1 MAHIFQSDVCA
12 PYFYKEKKMKY
23 FAHKFTTLLFVVLS
37 MGFLTSFSGCDELIE
52 KAKQLIPDAGSQF
65 NAAEEMRGAQGKS
78 DKTLPYA
85 PKGVSTPN
93 TACKGC
99 YYVCSWSST
108 PNATHY
114 CVNWS
119 LHKNGSKT
127 KEGTSNWID
136 KLEYGWTIP
145 NEIGI
150 VYVNVYAKNSGGQ
163 SREPLSFAVTVKDGK
178 NGQLIF
184 LTHGLNDNVECF
196 KETVN
201 SLKKND
207 NYFDLG
213 YVTMRKS
220 GNYLNT
226 NKGLKQIIDEKI
238 FQGINVLVRTE
249 FSAGNLSFEKQLEE
263 MKQMVAKFE
272 GHNANV
278 IFIGHSMGGLASIN
292 YGMYYTTGKNLN
304 KKVKIITVD
313 TPYQPNNYAR
323 TVWGGKDEKQQLISE
338 FSEWSGKQTRGYAH
352 RDLGG
357 FGTAFSDLRIMWNDY
372 YRGSAKL
379 YAISVSI
386 NNDWR
391 WEKVGDGIVD
401 IPSQQGNFLENQDVV
416 VGKWNRIDTLKTI
429 FGKGGGSGFYSTKN
443 SYFHS
448 NTPALPEV
456 IAQIKGII
464 EK

>member
-1 MAHIFQSDVCA
+1 M
-12 PYFYKEKKMKY
+12 KKY
-23 FAHKFTTLLFVVLS
+23 FIKNSLFAVLFGSLILFT
-37 MGFLTSFSGCDELIE
+37 GCDEIRALVQKI
-52 KAKQLIPDAGSQF
+52 IPDAGEQF

-78 DKTLPYA
+78 DKIRPYA
-85 PKGVSTPN
+85 PKGVSTTN
-93 TACKGC
+93 SACKGN
-99 YYVCSWSST
+99 YYACSWSSAK
-108 PNATHY
+108 NATNY
-114 CVNWS
+114 CLNWS
-119 LHKNGSKT
+119 LHKNGSKI
-127 KEGTSNWID
+127 KEGTSDWID
-136 KLEYGWTIP
+136 KLEYGWTVP
-145 NEIGI
+145 NETGI
-150 VYVNVYAKNSGGQ
+150 MYVNVYAKNSSGQ
-163 SREPLSFAVTVKDGK
+163 SQEPLAFSVTVKEGK

-184 LTHGLNDNVECF
+184 LTHGLNDGVTCF
-196 KETVN
+196 EETVY
-201 SLKKND
+201 SLIKND

-220 GNYLNT
+220 GNYLNA

-249 FSAGNLSFEKQLEE
+249 FSAGNLSFDKQLEE
-263 MKQMVAKFE
+263 MKQMGAKFE

-292 YGMYYTTGKNLN
+292 YAMYYTYKYTN

-313 TPYQPNNYAR
+313 TPYQPNYYAR

-338 FSEWSGKQTRGYAH
+338 FSEWIGKQTRGEAH

-357 FGTAFSDLRIMWNDY
+357 FGTAFSDLQNKWNNY
-372 YRGSAKL
+372 YTGSAKL

-391 WEKVGDGIVD
+391 CQKVGDGIVD
-401 IPSQQGNFLENQDVV
+401 IPAQQGNFLESQDIV
-416 VGKWNRIDTLKTI
+416 VGIWNRIDTMRTI
-429 FGKGGGSGFYSTKN
+429 FPKRVAVGGGTFGIKS

-464 EK
+464 EQ